1 MADSTVGHE
10 SMPPDRS
17 TIAGILAD
25 LEPIGDLARFVI
37 HEMDQDEEDRFFEI
51 LEDA

>member
-1 MADSTVGHE
+1 
-10 SMPPDRS
+10 MPADRS
-17 TIAGILAD
+17 TFAGIIEG

-37 HEMDQDEEDRFFEI
+37 HDMDPDEEDLFFEI